1 MMIQIDGMIGNTD
14 TLDRYE
20 YDDTDDTDDTDT
32 GLE

>member
-1 MMIQIDGMIGNTD
+1 MIGNTD

-32 GLE
+32 GLEW